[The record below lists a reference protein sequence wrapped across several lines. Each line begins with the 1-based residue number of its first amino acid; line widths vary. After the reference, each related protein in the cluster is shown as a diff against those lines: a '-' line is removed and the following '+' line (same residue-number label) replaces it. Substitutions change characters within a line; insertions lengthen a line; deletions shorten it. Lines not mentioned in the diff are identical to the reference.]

1 MYPLLLLILMLL
13 LSFSAISRGF
23 LMLNTHEKVCF
34 LPLKGYKITTLQTK
48 LTDKYTFYHKVGH
61 FAGTNIPSPLVL
73 FLFLPPQLTH
83 KAICAW
89 RCDTDSAALLWVQLE
104 TSVYGLP
111 AQWAQWYRL
120 TTLLASLKTN
130 NTQSVRTLFKIFTQI
145 IHPFYVSTIYIY
157 DPKSDDNNLPNDRI
171 QKPYS
176 SDLSSIWGRPWTYTH
191 NHNGYILRKQK

>member
-1 MYPLLLLILMLL
+1 MLTCNLWSEKKKKKKLFRITNVNMYPLLLLLLLMLL

-34 LPLKGYKITTLQTK
+34 LPLKGKKGYKITSLQTK
-48 LTDKYTFYHKVGH
+48 LTDKYTFYYKVGH
-61 FAGTNIPSPLVL
+61 FAGTNIPSPLVP
-73 FLFLPPQLTH
+73 FLFLPPQVTH

-89 RCDTDSAALLWVQLE
+89 RCDTDSAALLRVQLE

-130 NTQSVRTLFKIFTQI
+130 NTK
-145 IHPFYVSTIYIY
+145 
-157 DPKSDDNNLPNDRI
+157 PN
-171 QKPYS
+171 P
-176 SDLSSIWGRPWTYTH
+176 
-191 NHNGYILRKQK
+191 